1 MEVKISKGADG
12 YFSLLFSQDILI
24 LLKWRDS
31 IILSLTALNKIRN
44 LRFKT
49 DNIAK

>member
-1 MEVKISKGADG
+1 MEVKISKGADCF
-12 YFSLLFSQDILI
+12 FSLFSQDILI

-31 IILSLTALNKIRN
+31 IILSLTVLNEIRN

>member
-1 MEVKISKGADG
+1 MEIKISKGADG
-12 YFSLLFSQDILI
+12 FFRLLFSQDILI

-31 IILSLTALNKIRN
+31 ILSLTALNEIRN

-49 DNIAK
+49 DNITK